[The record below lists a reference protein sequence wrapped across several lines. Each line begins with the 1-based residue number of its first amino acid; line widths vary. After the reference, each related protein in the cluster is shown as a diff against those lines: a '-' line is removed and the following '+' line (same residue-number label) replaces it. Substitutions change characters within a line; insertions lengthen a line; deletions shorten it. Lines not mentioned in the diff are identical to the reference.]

1 MINNDCE
8 FEKEYSFLK
17 VYEPEGKEHYEVT
30 KEAMTF
36 VHDYYEYYKQ
46 NYKEPEERSQ
56 MTTSGWSI
64 SRKEPYKD
72 KEPYKGKEKPCI
84 NVVADVF
91 TTPNAFSKD
100 LKDADGMALLKC
112 IYHTVG
118 NFIPIPEGANFR
130 PGSQG
135 EAGNSDHYEFKLNK
149 IKEFFDK
156 ESDLINKDEIDQISK
171 RIKIGYSLGSARQNS
186 LDKYGLERLTDDAQL
201 RYWIQL
207 EWKGGGKTWKDF
219 VEENYLQDFVDSDS
233 SDSDDW
239 KPLKFDGENP
249 LYLLDLCARIIRRG
263 YRISHKGKLDKVEIN
278 KLFDHLDSKYTKL
291 VKYFRDSFENM
302 MEMSEK

>member
-1 MINNDCE
+1 MINSDCGFGE
-8 FEKEYSFLK
+8 EYPFLK
-17 VYEPEGKEHYEVT
+17 VYEPEYKDEEYEVT

-36 VHDYYEYYKQ
+36 VHDYYDYYKR
-46 NYKEPEERSQ
+46 NYKEPERRYDKDREKNQS
-56 MTTSGWSI
+56 SAKGWSI
-64 SRKEPYKD
+64 SRKEPYKG
-72 KEPYKGKEKPCI
+72 KGKEKLCI

-91 TTPNAFSKD
+91 TTPNVFSPD
-100 LKDADGMALLKC
+100 LKDADGMVLLKC

-118 NFIPIPEGANFR
+118 NFIPIPEGANFK
-130 PGSQG
+130 PGQRG

-149 IKEFFDK
+149 IKELFDK

-219 VEENYLQDFVDSDS
+219 VKENYLQDFVDGDPSDC
-233 SDSDDW
+233 

-249 LYLLDLCARIIRRG
+249 LYLLDLCERIIRRG
-263 YRISHKGKLDKVEIN
+263 YRISHKGELDKAEFN
-278 KLFDHLDSKYTKL
+278 KLFAHVDSKYTKL
-291 VKYFRDSFENM
+291 VKCFRNFL
-302 MEMSEK
+302 KI